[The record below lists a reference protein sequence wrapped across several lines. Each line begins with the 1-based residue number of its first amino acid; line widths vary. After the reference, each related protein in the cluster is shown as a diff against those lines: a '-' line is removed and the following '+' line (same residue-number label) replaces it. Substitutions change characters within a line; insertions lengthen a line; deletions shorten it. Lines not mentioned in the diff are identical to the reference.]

1 MHSRIWTVFQYFWV
15 MSFNIWLGSALACH
29 TTSNPRKHV
38 FRFLDIFT
46 SQQQCKYM
54 LANEN
59 RSPDLQKL
67 RARGE
72 CFHTVPSLHKC
83 VKHLVVVLMEI
94 NMPWCASL
102 CRTANVVCPP
112 AIWYIVDYSCLFQPP
127 ATWYGGRVFLLLPG
141 LTKIRSWLNKLQA
154 NPLLSEIHTQ
164 SWRKQGELRSSSWT
178 WSIMLWC
185 HASTCLVFVAWA
197 CPILLSALDCSPTC
211 AGVCRAAAKWSFC
224 FALFRE
230 THLAEFGWACRRHL
244 FPQVGHFFP
253 LIFHSARQLSDSFCL
268 TTNATGTAWS

>member
-1 MHSRIWTVFQYFWV
+1 MH
-15 MSFNIWLGSALACH
+15 ACK
-29 TTSNPRKHV
+29 RK
-38 FRFLDIFT
+38 
-46 SQQQCKYM
+46 QKP
-54 LANEN
+54 
-59 RSPDLQKL
+59 RSPK
-67 RARGE
+67 AS
-72 CFHTVPSLHKC
+72 CSWWVFHTVPSLHKC

-141 LTKIRSWLNKLQA
+141 LTKDKELAQQVAGKSVAIRNPHTIMKETRRIEKQQLNMEYHVVV
-154 NPLLSEIHTQ
+154 S
-164 SWRKQGELRSSSWT
+164 
-178 WSIMLWC
+178 C
-185 HASTCLVFVAWA
+185 STCLVFVAWA

-211 AGVCRAAAKWSFC
+211 AGVCRAAAKWSFR

-268 TTNATGTAWS
+268 TTDATWHSLVVVVVVVVVVAVVVVVVLVR